1 MNEIV
6 PIQRLIFEIRG
17 QQVML
22 DRDLAMLYGVETKV
36 LNQAVRRNLNR
47 FPPDFMFTLK
57 VSECQEVVT
66 NCDRFASLKYS
77 TVMPHAFTE
86 HGIIML
92 ASVLPVGFATYDTD
106 K

>member
-1 MNEIV
+1 MNKLNTERMNEIV

-22 DRDLAMLYGVETKV
+22 DRDLAMLYGMETKV

-57 VSECQEVVT
+57 LSEYQEVVT
-66 NCDRFASLKYS
+66 NCDRFAPPIIVFNSLNSQIKY
-77 TVMPHAFTE
+77 
-86 HGIIML
+86 
-92 ASVLPVGFATYDTD
+92 
-106 K
+106 